1 MKIRELLEAATA
13 GATSSG
19 SIPTVVGGFG
29 GKKRSEVGS
38 LFGGTY
44 GESSKKKQPKVIKRQ
59 Q

>member
-1 MKIRELLEAATA
+1 MKIRELLEAATS

-19 SIPTVVGGFG
+19 NVATVANPG
-29 GKKRSEVGS
+29 GKKPSEIGS

-44 GESSKKKQPKVIKRQ
+44 GESSKKKSPKVIKRQ

>member
-1 MKIRELLEAATA
+1 MKIRELLEAASA
-13 GATSSG
+13 GATGSG
-19 SIPTVVGGFG
+19 NVATVAGGFG